1 MVDVDKICQIF
12 KMVVTERPGRIAVYG
27 LGEYAKT
34 LVKAMPDDVFCFC
47 DGKKIDG
54 TFLDKPIL
62 TLEALPDEGV
72 QTVFIA
78 AGNVAERIVY
88 DRISPFCNS
97 RGILIYG
104 TQSGN
109 LNIVG
114 QNLSESLIGQEARK
128 RLWECIESHDLISF
142 DIFDTLFMRKTLY
155 PMDVFD
161 IVEYR
166 AGRLG
171 ISLLPGFRNYR
182 HQAEV
187 ATKRRKL
194 GLAGIYDNLRSMLGI
209 SEEDAE
215 RLMQIEMEVE
225 KEVIF
230 PRQVMVEAGK
240 FAKSIGKKVVLV
252 SDMYL
257 PTAFMEQLLA
267 ENDIDF
273 YDKLY
278 VSDYCGTSKGQKLFE
293 KVKDENPA
301 ASYLH
306 IGDNPDVDGWG
317 ARRQGIDTFLISS
330 GVDIFRATGLSQ
342 PFKYLDGLN
351 ERLLVGLFIARA
363 FADPFCLD
371 SQGRCQVNRCADFA
385 QLFVAPLATSFVI
398 WLIQRTQGKNFDG
411 VLFAARDGYLFQK
424 MYDRAIERWQLTDM
438 PDSKY
443 LYASRKLCLGL
454 AARNI
459 SDLEWIRSKIQGG
472 TRRFFNDVFRVNIPL
487 QEQEDGESVWQG
499 VLAKQDEIFD
509 KSRQRCRRYKGYIEK
524 HGINIQGN
532 YAFVDMCSQGTS
544 QRALEKVLMPNLYGF
559 YFKRYDSKDIDSM
572 GKTES
577 FLPQDSKIML
587 LNNVFEFFFT
597 SDEPSANDVSIGG
610 KVIFNEEPRY
620 EAEIKECIESQ
631 SFIMDFFDDYISL
644 SILDKH
650 VTRTVGQQLLELYKT
665 SAFSRSINVFRERAI
680 SNDLVGGRLHV

>member
-12 KMVVTERPGRIAVYG
+12 KMVVTDRPGRIAVYG

-54 TFLDKPIL
+54 TFLDKPIF

-88 DRISPFCNS
+88 ERISPFCS
-97 RGILIYG
+97 RKGILIYG
-104 TQSGN
+104 TQSGS
-109 LNIVG
+109 LNTVG
-114 QNLSESLIGQEARK
+114 QNLSEDLTGQDARK

-142 DIFDTLFMRKTLY
+142 DIFDTLIMRKTLY

-166 AGRLG
+166 ASRAG
-171 ISLLPGFRNYR
+171 IQLLPGFRNYR

-187 ATKRRKL
+187 ATNRGKL
-194 GLAGIYDNLRSMLGI
+194 GLAGIYDNLRSMIGL

-225 KEVIF
+225 REVIF
-230 PRQVMVEAGK
+230 PRQAMVGAGK
-240 FAKSIGKKVVLV
+240 FAKSLGKKVVLV

-257 PTAFMEQLLA
+257 PPAFLEKLLA
-267 ENDIDF
+267 ENGIDF
-273 YDKLY
+273 YDKMY
-278 VSDYCGTSKGQKLFE
+278 VSDYCGTSKGQTLFE
-293 KVKDENPA
+293 KVKDENPSG
-301 ASYLH
+301 SYLH

-317 ARRQGIDTFLISS
+317 ARRQGIDAFLISS

-371 SQGRCQVNRCADFA
+371 SQGRRKVDGCADFA

-398 WLIQRTQGKNFDG
+398 WLIERTQGQDFDG

-424 MYDRAIERWQLTDM
+424 MYDQAIERWQLTDI

-443 LYASRKLCLGL
+443 LYASRKLCLGM

-459 SDLEWIRSKIQGG
+459 SDLDWIRSKIQGG
-472 TRRFFNDVFRVNIPL
+472 TRRFFNDVFGVNIPL
-487 QEQEDGESVWQG
+487 QEQEDGESVWQE
-499 VLAKQDEIFD
+499 VLVKQDEIFD

-524 HGINIQGN
+524 HGINPQGL

-544 QRALEKVLMPNLYGF
+544 QRALAKVLMSNLYGL
-559 YFKRYDSKDIDSM
+559 YFKRYNSKDIKTM
-572 GKTES
+572 GRVES
-577 FLPQDSKIML
+577 FLPQDNKVML
-587 LNNVFEFFFT
+587 LNNIFEFFFT
-597 SDEPSANDVSIGG
+597 STEPSANDISEEGEV
-610 KVIFNEEPRY
+610 VFNEETRNDV
-620 EAEIKECIESQ
+620 ELRECIRAQED
-631 SFIMDFFDDYISL
+631 IINFFDDFIKL
-644 SILDKH
+644 ALPEK
-650 VTRTVGQQLLELYKT
+650 VNRMVGQQLLDLCK
-665 SAFSRSINVFRERAI
+665 SSVFVGCMDIFTNMAI
-680 SNDLVGGRLHV
+680 SNDLSGGRLPV